1 MKKTYYKIWIA
12 EDEWWVCTL
21 GDLIASLAEW
31 TKEYGEIKISWIS
44 LTDKEFEDMPE
55 YQG

>member
-1 MKKTYYKIWIA
+1 MKKTYYKIWVG
-12 EDEWWVCTL
+12 EDNWWVCTL
-21 GDLIASLAEW
+21 GDLIPSIPEW
-31 TKEYGEIKISWIS
+31 TKEYGEIRISWIS